1 MKMDTYYLFLDES
14 KPNGHN
20 IDSLCLAGI
29 IIEKEVY
36 EKKIIKA
43 INNLKNEIFSTT
55 DIILHEVDIRN
66 ARADYYKLFRKKEVR
81 EKFWDTLRN
90 VLSTNECKF
99 IGASIHYTEFES
111 FYKDAYINDP
121 YFIVIQIVMEN
132 FVHFLQNNNGVGSI
146 YIESRNPTDDTNI
159 RNHYHRIIANG
170 TLFLNKNLFQTK
182 LTNMNFLIKADNN
195 IGLQLADFVPGA
207 LNRHCNGLKPKEPFL
222 TDIILENLY
231 DGQVGLKDRF
241 GFKQMP

>member
-1 MKMDTYYLFLDES
+1 MDTYYLFLDES

-111 FYKDAYINDP
+111 CVGYECAATQVWLQ
-121 YFIVIQIVMEN
+121 FII
-132 FVHFLQNNNGVGSI
+132 LS
-146 YIESRNPTDDTNI
+146 
-159 RNHYHRIIANG
+159 
-170 TLFLNKNLFQTK
+170 LNLFIRMPILMI
-182 LTNMNFLIKADNN
+182 LTL
-195 IGLQLADFVPGA
+195 
-207 LNRHCNGLKPKEPFL
+207 
-222 TDIILENLY
+222 
-231 DGQVGLKDRF
+231 
-241 GFKQMP
+241 

>member
-1 MKMDTYYLFLDES
+1 MDTYYLFLDES

-20 IDSLCLAGI
+20 INSLCLAGI
-29 IIEKEVY
+29 IIKKEKY
-36 EKKIIKA
+36 ENKIIKV

-66 ARADYYKLFRKKEVR
+66 ARIDDYKLFRKR
-81 EKFWDTLRN
+81 EIRDKFWNALRD
-90 VLSTNECKF
+90 VLSTNDFKF
-99 IGASIHYTEFES
+99 IGASINYTEFKS
-111 FYKDAYINDP
+111 YYSDDFINDH
-121 YFIVIQIVMEN
+121 YFIVTQIVLEN

-207 LNRHCNGLKPKEPFL
+207 LNRHSNNLKPKDPYV
-222 TDIILENLY
+222 TDIILEHLY
-231 DGQVGLKDRF
+231 DGQVDLKNRF